1 MLKIFQ
7 ARLQQHMT
15 ENFQRFE
22 LDLEKAQEPEIKMP
36 TSPGSQKNQ
45 RNSRKTSTS
54 ASLKPF
60 MVWITNCKMKHKSIK
75 IARRNNNLRYPDDTT
90 LMAENEEDL
99 KILLM
104 QMKEDS
110 EKDGLKC
117 NIQKTKMMAP
127 GPITSWQMDG
137 ETMETMTYFIF
148 LGSKITADG
157 D

>member
-1 MLKIFQ
+1 
-7 ARLQQHMT
+7 
-15 ENFQRFE
+15 
-22 LDLEKAQEPEIKMP
+22 
-36 TSPGSQKNQ
+36 
-45 RNSRKTSTS
+45 
-54 ASLKPF
+54 

-90 LMAENEEDL
+90 LMAENEEDP